1 MKINTFA
8 ITARCGRT
16 GQLGVAVSTKVPAV
30 GMLCPFVENN
40 VGAVATQSF
49 VNPYLGLWGLGYL
62 RQGYSAEETLDLLAA
77 RDPGIQYR
85 QLGIVD
91 RQGRSAAFSG
101 NQCDGWYG
109 HRTGPNYAVAGNML
123 VGEDTVAA
131 MEESFR
137 ATEGQR
143 IQLAERLLMA
153 LDAGQRAGG
162 DKRGRQSAALKV
174 YGLEA
179 YPLLDLRVDEHLDP
193 VAELIRVYAVA
204 QESLVPLLNMLP
216 TYDTP
221 AGRFD
226 MEESRRKGL
235 LQDGR

>member
-1 MKINTFA
+1 MKINTFS